1 MKKIIT
7 AALLGLS
14 LNSFADSSPLWLRFC
29 SIAPDGQTIAFSYKG
44 DIFSVPVNG
53 GTAKQLTT
61 NPAYDAY
68 PVWSPDGQKIAF
80 ASTREGSMD
89 IYLMDKNGGRSQ
101 AFNY

>member
-1 MKKIIT
+1 MKKILT

-14 LNSFADSSPLWLRFC
+14 LNSFANDAPLWLRF
-29 SIAPDGQTIAFSYKG
+29 SAISPDGQNIAFSYKG

-61 NPAYDAY
+61 NSAYDAY

-80 ASTREGSMD
+80 ASTREGSMVV
-89 IYLMDKNGGRSQ
+89 YLMV
-101 AFNY
+101 